1 MEWWGCILDKET
13 RRKYNLKGTFGKK
26 GVSMVGDTIS
36 ELDDFP
42 LNDLTERDPI
52 TTLFSFPFNYP
63 NVIKPKRDNYCIFNS
78 NDNEVTIN
86 NETLFNSLLLS
97 ISLDKSADNIDSIL
111 EEFKSTFC
119 FLQSQRN
126 WDLLN
131 PEIDPTTKVPVSIPY
146 ENILEVP
153 ESRSLIDIIKD
164 KRKDKNL
171 ITKYTSINKWLIAL
185 YCYDVYLDKNENL
198 LETADVVIA
207 KIKEFKFDQ
216 AINSKT
222 GKEYTKKY
230 NDTTILQY
238 YNDARLNRDNAS
250 ALLEN
255 YLSKA

>member
-1 MEWWGCILDKET
+1 MAVTHRLNILEIAFG
-13 RRKYNLKGTFGKK
+13 YVFLK
-26 GVSMVGDTIS
+26 
-36 ELDDFP
+36 LDFP
-42 LNDLTERDPI
+42 LNGLREQDTI
-52 TTLFSFPFNYP
+52 TTLYNFQFNCP

-78 NDNEVTIN
+78 NDNEVTVN

-97 ISLDKSADNIDSIL
+97 ISIDKSADNIDSIL

-131 PEIDPTTKVPVSIPY
+131 PEIDPTTKVPVSIPF
-146 ENILEVP
+146 ESILEVP
-153 ESRSLIDIIKD
+153 EYRSIRDIIKD
-164 KRKDKNL
+164 KRKDNNL

-230 NDTTILQY
+230 DDTTILQY
-238 YNDARLNRDNAS
+238 YDDARLNIDNAS